1 MSEHVVENNPKKELL
16 FALGGVAL
24 FLGIVLLIGIS
35 AFLRPAGEH
44 ITAETTEASA
54 AAEQAED
61 IVAEDVVVEDAA
73 PATDSADTTSDTTE
87 AATVGATST
96 DTAADAT
103 VTPAPE
109 TGDAVVAT
117 GSATATADGTVDQ
130 AAVDETELSAEQA
143 DGDAEG
149 TEPATTQ

>member
-61 IVAEDVVVEDAA
+61 VVAEDVVVEDAA
-73 PATDSADTTSDTTE
+73 PATDTTSDTTE